1 MVTALASVVPTS
13 RFLDL
18 LALPSRAV
26 AAAAAAADDDED
38 VSTRQSVE
46 RGRGKV
52 CSALLGSGSPPPP
65 RSIHRN
71 ARTFARTPR
80 PAAAVTRAYKQ

>member
-1 MVTALASVVPTS
+1 VLTALASVVPTS

-26 AAAAAAADDDED
+26 AAAAADDDED

-80 PAAAVTRAYKQ
+80 PTAAVTRAYKQ